1 MTTAPPPAVSPFAGI
16 PLSDW
21 VRDGSAALLLLVSLA
36 LPWSSG
42 FGFGSLSGQ
51 LFATSRIEV
60 ILVTLLSLFSL
71 ALTYLAR
78 AGVFPP
84 TVTAR
89 TIWAL
94 RLVANAPYAI
104 VVLVHIVIDI
114 ASQQGTGLGFAAA
127 FGLAGAVLAAQ
138 PREAEVRG
146 LPQRDPVAAVWYAIA
161 LVFTGLVALTGLL
174 ALVLGL
180 VTLGRFG
187 GPAIVLGLIVA
198 VLLNVAAVGVPA
210 LGLVRRSEVWRT
222 VAIGLG
228 AALALIVVIDALTGF
243 VISPGGIESV
253 RIGGYLVVLF
263 LPLAAIAAS
272 PAIRISMNPVADLT
286 RWFSAAATAL
296 LVGAVL
302 AGVELLRTILTLII
316 GGVGY
321 SSTAPTIISTILL
334 IVILVAAVIAR
345 SFLRSNPAGSR
356 YTVPGFAGAIFVLGL
371 INVAISIGTVIG
383 VVPLVLALG
392 VPGIIAYALL
402 VPASVREYFTAN
414 APLAGTTSSYLSGV
428 LPGAPVAPPVPAP
441 PAASPAP
448 AAAVDPLL
456 QRASDPATTAAELH
470 ELARDHHEL
479 WPAIAA
485 NPSAYDALLEWLGAS
500 TDPAVQAALRARG
513 R

>member
-16 PLSDW
+16 PISDW
-21 VRDGSAALLLLVSLA
+21 VRDGAAALLLLVSLA
-36 LPWSSG
+36 LPWSFG

-51 LFATSRIEV
+51 VFATARIEV

-71 ALTYLAR
+71 SLTYLAR

-84 TVTAR
+84 TITAR

-114 ASQQGTGLGFAAA
+114 TSSTGSGLGFAAA
-127 FGLAGAVLAAQ
+127 FGFAGAVLAAQ

-146 LPQRDPVAAVWYAIA
+146 LPQRDPVASAWYSIA
-161 LVFTGLVALTGLL
+161 LAFTGLVALTGLL

-180 VTLGRFG
+180 VSLGRFG
-187 GPAIVLGLIVA
+187 GPALVFSLIVL
-198 VLLNVAAVGVPA
+198 VLLNIAAVGVPA

-228 AALALIVVIDALTGF
+228 ASLSLIVVIDALTGF
-243 VISPGGIESV
+243 AISPFGVESV
-253 RIGGYLVVLF
+253 RGGGYLVVLF
-263 LPLAAIAAS
+263 LPLAAVAAS
-272 PAIRISMNPVADLT
+272 PGIRISMTPIADLT

-302 AGVELLRTILTLII
+302 AGVELLRTILTLIL
-316 GGVGY
+316 GGVGS

-371 INVAISIGTVIG
+371 INVAISFDTVIG

-402 VPASVREYFTAN
+402 VPPSVREYFAAN
-414 APLAGTTSSYLSGV
+414 APLAGTTSTYLSGV
-428 LPGAPVAPPVPAP
+428 VPGAAVTPPVPAP
-441 PAASPAP
+441 PAPPVAP
-448 AAAVDPLL
+448 AAAANPLL
-456 QRASDPATTAAELH
+456 QRASDPATPAAELQ
-470 ELARDHHEL
+470 ELARDHQEL
-479 WPAIAA
+479 WAAIAA
-485 NPSAYDALLEWLGAS
+485 NPTAYDGLLDWLASS